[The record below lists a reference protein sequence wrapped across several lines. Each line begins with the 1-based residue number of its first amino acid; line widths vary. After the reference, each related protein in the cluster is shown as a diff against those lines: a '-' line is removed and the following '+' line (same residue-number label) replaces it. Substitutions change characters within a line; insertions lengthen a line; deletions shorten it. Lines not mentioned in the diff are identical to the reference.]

1 VRFLFYFILFF
12 TEMEDS
18 KDFGLEMFDALSH
31 RRGLDK
37 INQDELHDFWLQ
49 IADESF
55 DSRLRVFFQMYVH
68 N

>member
-1 VRFLFYFILFF
+1 
-12 TEMEDS
+12 MEDS

-37 INQDELHDFWLQ
+37 INRDELHDFWLQ
-49 IADESF
+49 IMDESF
-55 DSRLRVFFQMYVH
+55 DSRLQVFFQMYVH